1 MTAEEHPQERDVS
14 RLLAA
19 AARPAPPLPDDV
31 AARLDARL
39 AALTAAGATDQSPQA
54 AADTSGG
61 PGASSPPR
69 SARRRWSQLL
79 VAAAAASVLGLGLG
93 NVLGGLGGLGGS
105 MSGDS
110 SQPTAGS
117 AAEDGGGPEAATEDR
132 GADSQAPGASTL
144 REESA
149 GPARKGPVRLRI
161 RSLAADAQLV
171 EDFELAIPAGPDAR
185 NEDACVPPPTTAGA
199 AWLPVLLDGEPA
211 LLVLGVPRDGSR
223 PAEVYTCADP
233 GSPAATTTVLVR

>member
-1 MTAEEHPQERDVS
+1 VTTEEHPREPDVR

-19 AARPAPPLPDDV
+19 AARPAPPIPEDV

-39 AALTAAGATDQSPQA
+39 AALTGPRATDQSPA
-54 AADTSGG
+54 AATDETEE
-61 PGASSPPR
+61 PGAAHTARP
-69 SARRRWSQLL
+69 ARRRWPQLL
-79 VAAAAASVLGLGLG
+79 VAAAAVSVLGLGLG
-93 NVLGGLGGLGGS
+93 NLLGGS
-105 MSGDS
+105 MSEES

-117 AAEDGGGPEAATEDR
+117 AAEDRGDPEANTEGR

-144 REESA
+144 REDSS
-149 GPARKGPVRLRI
+149 GPAGNRPVRLRT
-161 RSLAADAQLV
+161 RSLAADVQLV

-185 NEDACVPPPTTAGA
+185 SEDACVPPPTTPGT

-211 LLVLGVPRDGSR
+211 LLVLGVPRDDGR
-223 PAEVYTCADP
+223 RLAEVYPCDDP

>member
-61 PGASSPPR
+61 PGASGAPR
-69 SARRRWSQLL
+69 PARRRWPQLL
-79 VAAAAASVLGLGLG
+79 VAAAAVSVLGLGLG
-93 NVLGGLGGLGGS
+93 NVLGGLGGS

-110 SQPTAGS
+110 SQSTAGS

-144 REESA
+144 REDSA
-149 GPARKGPVRLRI
+149 GPARKGPVRLRT

-185 NEDACVPPPTTAGA
+185 NENACVPPPTTAGA

-233 GSPAATTTVLVR
+233 ASPAATTTVLVR

>member
-1 MTAEEHPQERDVS
+1 VTAEEHPQERDVS

-39 AALTAAGATDQSPQA
+39 AALMAAGAAGAKDQSPQA
-54 AADTSGG
+54 AADTSAG
-61 PGASSPPR
+61 PGASGAPR
-69 SARRRWSQLL
+69 PARRRWPQLL
-79 VAAAAASVLGLGLG
+79 VAAAAVSVLGLGLG
-93 NVLGGLGGLGGS
+93 NVLGGS

-117 AAEDGGGPEAATEDR
+117 AAEDGGGPETEDR

-149 GPARKGPVRLRI
+149 GPARKGPVRLRT

-171 EDFELAIPAGPDAR
+171 EDFELAIPAGRDAR

-223 PAEVYTCADP
+223 LAEVYTCADP